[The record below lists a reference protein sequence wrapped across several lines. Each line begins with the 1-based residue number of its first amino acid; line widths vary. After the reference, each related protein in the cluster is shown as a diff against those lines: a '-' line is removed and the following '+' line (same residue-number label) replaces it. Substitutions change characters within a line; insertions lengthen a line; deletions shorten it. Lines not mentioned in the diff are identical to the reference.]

1 MSDIIYGKRRSIV
14 RRIGSFLPL
23 KPPPKIYVSVTP
35 LHSMTSSMINEET
48 SNAYVNTNGYGSVR
62 LSSSRPD
69 LLEPISFGSE
79 VRLLALEQELQE
91 LREQISTIVKNN
103 KLSKYASV
111 TSLSNGTDKEKSL
124 PIPPPPPPL
133 PPPTTPHIARRASL
147 QDHKIEERKKNLLSA
162 QKSTDDI
169 LKDIDNIKLKPIAR
183 SPGGHS
189 IRVKRENSPCN
200 DLQEIL
206 RRRYIV
212 MQSPSRNS
220 SDNLAIDN
228 SF

>member
-1 MSDIIYGKRRSIV
+1 MSNAYGKRRSIV

-35 LHSMTSSMINEET
+35 LHSMTNSMINEEI
-48 SNAYVNTNGYGSVR
+48 SNTYVDTVGYSSMR
-62 LSSSRPD
+62 LSGSRPD

-79 VRLLALEQELQE
+79 IRLLALEQELQE

-111 TSLSNGTDKEKSL
+111 TSLPNGADKGKSS

-147 QDHKIEERKKNLLSA
+147 QDHKIEERKKISLSA

-169 LKDIDNIKLKPIAR
+169 LKDIDNIKLRPIAR

-206 RRRYIV
+206 RRRYIA
-212 MQSPSRNS
+212 MQSPGSRNS
-220 SDNLAIDN
+220 SVNLAMDN
-228 SF
+228 

>member
-1 MSDIIYGKRRSIV
+1 
-14 RRIGSFLPL
+14 
-23 KPPPKIYVSVTP
+23 
-35 LHSMTSSMINEET
+35 MTSSMINEEI
-48 SNAYVNTNGYGSVR
+48 SNTCVDTIGYGSMR
-62 LSSSRPD
+62 LSGSRSD

-111 TSLSNGTDKEKSL
+111 TSLPNGAEKGKSS

-147 QDHKIEERKKNLLSA
+147 QDHKIEERKKIPLSA

-169 LKDIDNIKLKPIAR
+169 LKDIDNIKLRPIAR

-206 RRRYIV
+206 RRRYIA
-212 MQSPSRNS
+212 MQSPDSRNS
-220 SDNLAIDN
+220 SVNLAMDN